1 MRLFASGAQSM
12 RIVSSINTN
21 QARELLRGIAPT
33 QGRFEYPEMK
43 LEQSGQMFC
52 HVDPVVTAGV
62 EVELVGNVA
71 RAKHFVQSYGAGIE
85 TKIVFGAAIKV
96 DPQSGETGGA
106 RGELGG
112 VLFSKDGGERGVA
125 DVPGRSRAGE
135 IGV

>member
-1 MRLFASGAQSM
+1 M

-106 RGELGG
+106 RDDQG
-112 VLFSKDGGERGVA
+112 VVVFPEDGVER
-125 DVPGRSRAGE
+125 
-135 IGV
+135 